1 MTRKKERRVSA
12 DSFVNA
18 KIRKRPAPKD
28 ILAGAIEIA
37 IRDAEI
43 HGTKLAVKT
52 NGKIEELTP
61 KQMRAR
67 LKKKAAKTKKT

>member
-1 MTRKKERRVSA
+1 MSA
-12 DSFVNA
+12 DSFLHT
-18 KIRKRPAPKD
+18 KIRKRSAPKD
-28 ILAGAIEIA
+28 ILAGAIDIA

-43 HGTKLAVKT
+43 HGTKLAIKT

-67 LKKKAAKTKKT
+67 LKRKAVKTKKT

>member
-1 MTRKKERRVSA
+1 MNTDLFEIKEIA
-12 DSFVNA
+12 DKSHKNL
-18 KIRKRPAPKD
+18 
-28 ILAGAIEIA
+28 LAGAIEIA

-43 HGTKLAVKT
+43 HGTTLVIKT

-67 LKKKAAKTKKT
+67 LKKTARKTKKT

>member
-1 MTRKKERRVSA
+1 MDA
-12 DSFVNA
+12 DFF
-18 KIRKRPAPKD
+18 KIIRIVDKPPKD
-28 ILAGAIEIA
+28 LAADAIYIA

-67 LKKKAAKTKKT
+67 LKKTARKTKKT